1 MSKFYK
7 VSVDLLITVDVRKY
21 PLDKILAL
29 PDKRI
34 VLPVTVDSKGDN
46 KIEIILHKTS
56 MGYLTSY
63 SDPEYI
69 ESLQTISLPFL
80 RNGTFRAFPDEGDSM
95 PPYTDGTYI
104 VGKYVE
110 SLDDLKIGKC
120 YLFITKKGMTYK
132 SFQNSS
138 AKIINVITDN
148 ELYEP
153 FTISRSEI
161 IEVWE
166 FACSINTEELT
177 NLKKDE
183 FTAKDVYT
191 FLKKEIEELKSS
203 LNR

>member
-1 MSKFYK
+1 M
-7 VSVDLLITVDVRKY
+7 LITVDVRKY

>member
-1 MSKFYK
+1 M
-7 VSVDLLITVDVRKY
+7 LITVDVRKY

-46 KIEIILHKTS
+46 KIEIILHKAS

>member
-1 MSKFYK
+1 
-7 VSVDLLITVDVRKY
+7 
-21 PLDKILAL
+21 
-29 PDKRI
+29 
-34 VLPVTVDSKGDN
+34 
-46 KIEIILHKTS
+46 

-80 RNGTFRAFPDEGDSM
+80 RNGTLRAFPVEGDSM

-166 FACSINTEELT
+166 LACSINTEELT

-191 FLKKEIEELKSS
+191 LLKKEIEELKSS